1 MTISATSTL
10 AEVFTAAGAKWTPS
24 TTDLDAWA
32 TAKPATGDTDTVTD
46 VGLFGIDL
54 TPFLDS
60 CAVATDNCDVT
71 TYDGYNGWGIGVC
84 WSKGAGTIASGDFD
98 QTFIVDSLDF
108 LQVEWD
114 TTTNVIDLY
123 AVASAYTPAA
133 DLAAASLTIDADGTE
148 DPFAA
153 WWAVAG
159 KVADNEQVAVSFI
172 KEGDTDF

>member
-1 MTISATSTL
+1 MTISSTSPL
-10 AEVFTAAGAKWTPS
+10 ADVFDAAGAKWTPS

-32 TAKPATGDTDTVTD
+32 TADPATSDTKTVTD
-46 VGLFGIDL
+46 IGLFGVDL
-54 TPFLDS
+54 TPFLDD

-71 TYDGYNGWGIGVC
+71 DYDGYNGWGIGVC
-84 WSKGAGTIASGDFD
+84 WSKGTGTIADGDFD

-114 TTTNVIDLY
+114 TATNVIDLY

-133 DLAAASLTIDADGTE
+133 TLAAGSLTIDATGTE

-159 KVADNEQVAVSFI
+159 KVADGEQVAVSFI